1 MSNPMTLD
9 QMQAIAKL
17 LLNHPKYGLLANT
30 SESHIT
36 TRGLLEQ
43 LQSFLE
49 YPERISRDDWSTLK
63 SSSLLEVG
71 DAAADCLSRI
81 CSAFRSPDV
90 ALSCFR
96 DAAEKLAELN
106 AERAKQN
113 TLEQLR
119 YQFKETLLI
128 ENMMSHAKS

>member
-1 MSNPMTLD
+1 MSNPMTLE
-9 QMQAIAKL
+9 QMQTIAKL
-17 LLNHPKYGLLANT
+17 LLNHPNHGLLANT
-30 SESHIT
+30 PETNIT
-36 TRGLLEQ
+36 TRNLLEE

-49 YPERISRDDWSTLK
+49 APEKISRDDWSKLK

-71 DAAADCLSRI
+71 DASADCLSRI

-106 AERAKQN
+106 AERAKQT

-119 YQFKETLLI
+119 YQFKENLI
-128 ENMMSHAKS
+128 VENRVLQARS

>member
-1 MSNPMTLD
+1 MSNPMTLE
-9 QMQAIAKL
+9 QMQAIGKL
-17 LLNHPKYGLLANT
+17 LLNHPSHGLLANT
-30 SESHIT
+30 PESDIT
-36 TRGLLEQ
+36 TRNLLKQ
-43 LQSFLE
+43 LESFLE
-49 YPERISRDDWSTLK
+49 CPERISRDDWSALK

-96 DAAEKLAELN
+96 DAAEKLADLN
-106 AERAKQN
+106 AERAKKS

-119 YQFKETLLI
+119 YHFKKNLLI
-128 ENMMSHAKS
+128 ESMMSNAKH